1 MNSGIY
7 TIENTIDCKLY
18 VGYTKDFHKRRRCH
32 WSELERGVH
41 ANDHLQRA
49 VNLYGIDKFKFEI
62 LEEWSEDM
70 LVCMEHWW
78 CMMLNVHNDKYGYNI
93 NITHPHKKYAS
104 MSEQAKRRSSEKQK
118 GREFTQEHKDRI
130 REKRKSQVITEQH
143 KQRTR
148 QTILGRK
155 DTDEVRRYKSEVE
168 KSGKQQYV
176 NQLGMSTWVD
186 DKANL
191 PQWFTHLCDKD
202 KNPVAELN
210 WRAAVQGEA
219 DLYEFMRSWLGKV
232 NWFSATTTALLDM
245 KKIFRGNMD
254 DLRNL
259 ITAEAD
265 ENLTDTVVFMATV
278 YVKDGDDGKKMY
290 QNIANVYM
298 RGYLMKNVRLAAA
311 NNSWTSDKNTK
322 RFMEQCTGDYGI
334 KDIYALDVIKPFV
347 EGEHLVATDETMR
360 HSDGGSVDDT
370 DY

>member
-1 MNSGIY
+1 MNFEKQERQSAQLEIGIFEGRVVNVNPTTDQLY
-7 TIENTIDCKLY
+7 AWRGWEKKPDTKEVEYIGKDRDENTR
-18 VGYTKDFHKRRRCH
+18 VTVEF
-32 WSELERGVH
+32 
-41 ANDHLQRA
+41 
-49 VNLYGIDKFKFEI
+49 GI
-62 LEEWSEDM
+62 EDV
-70 LVCMEHWW
+70 LT
-78 CMMLNVHNDKYGYNI
+78 G
-93 NITHPHKKYAS
+93 KKY
-104 MSEQAKRRSSEKQK
+104 QKRFMITDK
-118 GREFTQEHKDRI
+118 
-130 REKRKSQVITEQH
+130 KSV
-143 KQRTR
+143 
-148 QTILGRK
+148 
-155 DTDEVRRYKSEVE
+155 SE